1 MRFYTWCYINFESHT
16 NNKLNNAKQNLDYRC
31 INCLEI
37 NSTNTTTFSHPMPL
51 PQLLLLNHLPLPYF
65 HCYCY
70 SCSLLL
76 TTTQCAL
83 YAGLLA
89 RRLEGIPRAGHE
101 SGYKLDV
108 LNWLPFHQRIIF
120 RSSSLVW
127 QLAWT
132 LPRLVCANF
141 PVPLRVPEVI
151 APFTLRNLLL
161 VPFTN
166 ISKRLNHATSCE
178 TGFHWR
184 YDYSSGPTTTDSI
197 RALKLFFIAVLGS
210 GAMFHISCAS
220 VHAHEHTQENLKR
233 I

>member
-1 MRFYTWCYINFESHT
+1 MFRDKFDEH
-16 NNKLNNAKQNLDYRC
+16 NNLLTSNAFAATAT
-31 INCLEI
+31 IEP
-37 NSTNTTTFSHPMPL
+37 STASLL
-51 PQLLLLNHLPLPYF
+51 PLLLL
-65 HCYCY
+65 
-70 SCSLLL
+70 LLFTPL

-108 LNWLPFHQRIIF
+108 LNWLPFHQQIIF

-197 RALKLFFIAVLGS
+197 LALKLFFIAMLGS
-210 GAMFHISCAS
+210 GAMIHISCAS